1 MAPRDHL
8 RSYTRNHLS
17 ALANPHVVQERLCT
31 ELAANRMLGPITS
44 YKQHISPLGL
54 VPKAHQA
61 NKWRLI
67 CDLSAPYGHS
77 VNDGIPTALCS
88 MQYATV
94 HDAVNIINLLGRDT
108 QLIKL
113 DLKDAYRIVPVHPA
127 DYTLLGIT
135 WQGQLYLDHALPFGL
150 RSAPKLFNTVADLT
164 AWVLHCRGIQ
174 HQIHY
179 LDDFLFL
186 APPNCDQGKRTRDT
200 AATLD
205 SLGIPVASQKT
216 EGPTTT
222 LTFLGILINTHTF
235 KLQLYPVINYI
246 ALNSC

>member
-1 MAPRDHL
+1 MYKSIQEGFRIGFHGPPRSPSL
-8 RSYTRNHLS
+8 LYTRNHPS

-44 YKQHISPLGL
+44 DKPHTSPLGL

-67 CDLSAPYGHS
+67 CDLSAPYGHR

-127 DYTLLGIT
+127 DYHPADYTLLGIT
-135 WQGQLYLDHALPFGL
+135 WQGQLYLDRALPFGL
-150 RSAPKLFNTVADLT
+150 RSAPKLFNAVADLT

-200 AATLD
+200 ALAKLT
-205 SLGIPVASQKT
+205 PTESQWHHK
-216 EGPTTT
+216 
-222 LTFLGILINTHTF
+222 
-235 KLQLYPVINYI
+235 KLKVQPPH
-246 ALNSC
+246 